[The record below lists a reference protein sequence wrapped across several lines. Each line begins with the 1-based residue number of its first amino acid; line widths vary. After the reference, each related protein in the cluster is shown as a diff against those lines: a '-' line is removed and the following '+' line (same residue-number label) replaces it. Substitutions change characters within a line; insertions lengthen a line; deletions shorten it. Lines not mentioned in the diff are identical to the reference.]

1 VFKSKLR
8 NRILKARKIANQNN
22 VKIKFNKI
30 YKLIKRKKL
39 TKKTIIGGYFPIN
52 FEVDD
57 LEILKEFY
65 KKKYK
70 ICLPVIKKNYK
81 MDFYKW
87 NLNDPLRINKY
98 GIPEP
103 ITSNLIHPDIILV
116 PLVAFDKNLNRLGY
130 GGGYYD
136 RLIEKLSKKKKILKI
151 GLALSVQKIKKVPV
165 NNHDKKLDY
174 IVTENILY
182 D

>member
-1 VFKSKLR
+1 MFKSKLR

-65 KKKYK
+65 KKK
-70 ICLPVIKKNYK
+70 
-81 MDFYKW
+81 
-87 NLNDPLRINKY
+87 
-98 GIPEP
+98 
-103 ITSNLIHPDIILV
+103 
-116 PLVAFDKNLNRLGY
+116 
-130 GGGYYD
+130 
-136 RLIEKLSKKKKILKI
+136 
-151 GLALSVQKIKKVPV
+151 
-165 NNHDKKLDY
+165 
-174 IVTENILY
+174 
-182 D
+182 

>member
-22 VKIKFNKI
+22 VKLKFNKI
-30 YKLIKRKKL
+30 YNLIKKKNL
-39 TKKTIIGGYFPIN
+39 IKKNIIGGYFPIN

-57 LEILKEFY
+57 LDILKEFY
-65 KKKYK
+65 KKKYQ
-70 ICLPVIKKNYK
+70 ICLPVIKKNYR

-87 NLNDPLRINKY
+87 NLNDPLKINKY

-103 ITSNLIHPDIILV
+103 ITTNLIYPDIILV

-151 GLALSVQKIKKVPV
+151 GLALSIQKIKKVPV
-165 NNHDKKLDY
+165 TKYDKKLDY
-174 IVTENILY
+174 ILTENMLY